1 MNIEIIC
8 NIYIITMIDIEII
21 KNIIKEFAEKYSFIQ
36 QIDIETVEENLV
48 FKREDYIKMNNKKF
62 ICIDTYRDKLEI
74 AFGKIIIEIDSYDEN
89 DWYSIDKDTYIRINI
104 KDIPNEDKLIE
115 LIEKQCEKLQ
125 QS

>member
-1 MNIEIIC
+1 
-8 NIYIITMIDIEII
+8 MIDIEII